1 MFSALVSKKENSVL
15 GGMERIKS
23 ESMVEMNVEENIK
36 KENVEENIKKENVE
50 EYSEVKPCWNRMKT
64 EPEDEMSDEEKE
76 EGNYDGE
83 GSQDLEMI
91 KMGRK
96 QIPFKRFLRLV
107 ARRAV
112 TKADLAR
119 MWNTRVVEVEGRE
132 VIQFMEAVNMKPPMS
147 NVQCPMINLKLLPPD
162 AVEGFWSSKLGKGKY
177 NNPYHRNLRPLVTEM
192 VRRKGEELTCLPC
205 SSTLPS
211 SEGMVEHLVA
221 THGTHLQAQA
231 MEAMVDGR
239 QKYSKH
245 NLTHMGG
252 GRRAL
257 RRALKD
263 FVETMADPDLPVEQ
277 VLVKGNFRKNL
288 DENCFIKES
297 SVMGEGKAESPH
309 PASES
314 SDKVKGIDQRKGVE
328 FSSQAL
334 AHACKCRD
342 ASCRLKACH
351 KMKGLVSHSKQCQ
364 KKKGGGCAK
373 CKRVHSLSSFHAK
386 LCQEARCP
394 VPFCLNIEH
403 KS

>member
-1 MFSALVSKKENSVL
+1 
-15 GGMERIKS
+15 
-23 ESMVEMNVEENIK
+23 
-36 KENVEENIKKENVE
+36 
-50 EYSEVKPCWNRMKT
+50 MKIT
-64 EPEDEMSDEEKE
+64 
-76 EGNYDGE
+76 
-83 GSQDLEMI
+83 L
-91 KMGRK
+91 
-96 QIPFKRFLRLV
+96 
-107 ARRAV
+107 
-112 TKADLAR
+112 
-119 MWNTRVVEVEGRE
+119 
-132 VIQFMEAVNMKPPMS
+132 
-147 NVQCPMINLKLLPPD
+147 
-162 AVEGFWSSKLGKGKY
+162 VEGFWSSKLGKGKY

-309 PASES
+309 PASERFLYVLLCLVYCLLLCVLWSLVWSLVICHVSSCQCPILTLLPS

-328 FSSQAL
+328 FSSQV
-334 AHACKCRD
+334 D
-342 ASCRLKACH
+342 
-351 KMKGLVSHSKQCQ
+351 
-364 KKKGGGCAK
+364 
-373 CKRVHSLSSFHAK
+373 SSRH
-386 LCQEARCP
+386 
-394 VPFCLNIEH
+394 
-403 KS
+403 